1 MYNLILAHHQ
11 AANEASD
18 DDISNDAASVYSY
31 QSDQGIAENAEE
43 LADSGVEKFEEKLIQ
58 AIENASEKS
67 QQTRTQALQVIAEIL
82 MHHCMYDF
90 IDERRVTIM

>member
-1 MYNLILAHHQ
+1 M
-11 AANEASD
+11 
-18 DDISNDAASVYSY
+18 YSY
-31 QSDQGIAENAEE
+31 QSDHGVAESPEE
-43 LADSGVEKFEEKLIQ
+43 LTDTGVEKFEDKLMQ

-82 MHHCMYDF
+82 MHHCMFDF

>member
-1 MYNLILAHHQ
+1 M
-11 AANEASD
+11 
-18 DDISNDAASVYSY
+18 YSY

-43 LADSGVEKFEEKLIQ
+43 LADNGVEKFEEKLMQ

>member
-1 MYNLILAHHQ
+1 MND
-11 AANEASD
+11 ASD
-18 DDISNDAASVYSY
+18 DDFSNDAASVYSY
-31 QSDQGIAENAEE
+31 QSDHGIAESAEE
-43 LADSGVEKFEEKLIQ
+43 LSDSGVEKYEEKFMQ

-90 IDERRVTIM
+90 IDERRVTVM